1 MVEEEAVARGMMEE
15 EEEEEEAVAR
25 GMMEEEEEE
34 EEEREGRGECVT
46 MRWVGVWDVLGN
58 LIKRVV

>member
-1 MVEEEAVARGMMEE
+1 MVEEEAVARGMM
-15 EEEEEEAVAR
+15 
-25 GMMEEEEEE
+25 EEEE

-58 LIKRVV
+58 LIKHVV

>member
-1 MVEEEAVARGMMEE
+1 MVEEEAVARGMLEE

-25 GMMEEEEEE
+25 GMMEEEEE

>member
-15 EEEEEEAVAR
+15 EEREE
-25 GMMEEEEEE
+25 
-34 EEEREGRGECVT
+34 RGECVT

>member
-1 MVEEEAVARGMMEE
+1 MVEEEAMARGMM
-15 EEEEEEAVAR
+15 
-25 GMMEEEEEE
+25 EEE

-58 LIKRVV
+58 LIK

>member
-15 EEEEEEAVAR
+15 EEEEE
-25 GMMEEEEEE
+25 
-34 EEEREGRGECVT
+34 REGRGECMT

-58 LIKRVV
+58 LIKHVV

>member
-1 MVEEEAVARGMMEE
+1 MARGMM
-15 EEEEEEAVAR
+15 
-25 GMMEEEEEE
+25 EEEE

-58 LIKRVV
+58 LIKHVV